1 MDNHSDATLAR
12 MASDGDADAFEALV
26 RRHYD
31 AVYRLA
37 FRWCGAREDAEDIT
51 QEVFVKLARSMKRFA
66 GRSAFRTWLYRIV
79 VNTAKDLHRS
89 NAARRRNEA
98 CLSGEQCLE
107 NPGPSGE
114 EALWA
119 RNVLDAVDGLP
130 DKQRAAVLLVMAE
143 GFSHRE
149 AAEALGCS
157 ETTVS
162 WRIFMARK
170 KLRAQLRPRE

>member
-1 MDNHSDATLAR
+1 MENDSDATLAR
-12 MASDGDADAFEALV
+12 LAAGGDADAFEALV
-26 RRHYD
+26 HRHYD

-37 FRWCGAREDAEDIT
+37 FRWCRIREDAEDIA
-51 QEVFVKLARSMKRFA
+51 QEVFVKLARNMKRFA

-79 VNTAKDLHRS
+79 VNTAKDFHRS
-89 NAARRRNEA
+89 NATRRRHEES
-98 CLSGEQCLE
+98 LSAEHRIE

-114 EALWA
+114 EALLA
-119 RNVLDAVDGLP
+119 RNVVEAVDRLP
-130 DKQRAAVLLVMAE
+130 GKQKSAVLLVLAE

-149 AAEALGCS
+149 AAEVLGCS

-170 KLRAQLRPRE
+170 KLRKELRPKA